1 MEKKPLK
8 SSVLRAGRRTFFFDV
23 NLAANNKKYLKV
35 TQSAFVGEGDENKRN
50 TFILFPEDIQ
60 NFQSR
65 LSEAVGFLSE

>member
-23 NLAANNKKYLKV
+23 SLAANNKKYLKV
-35 TQSAFVGEGDENKRN
+35 TESRFVGEGDEKKRN
-50 TFILFPEDIQ
+50 TLILFTEDIQ

-65 LSEAVGFLSE
+65 LNEAVGFLCE